1 MPEYKWV
8 PIEQLIEPPSPIRVS
23 MDVDA
28 LTSLAASIKEIG
40 VLQPLLVVPFVPKR
54 GDFETDALYDEAVSA
69 SMHSPIFEIIAGHR
83 RYKAC
88 IIAELNAVPC
98 LVFADAEIARHAAM
112 LQENTEREDI
122 TPAEEAIFFSELID
136 KYDYTE
142 EQLLHAVKKSASYV
156 YTRLDLFKGNQEVF
170 QALREK
176 KINMAVATQLNRCED
191 AAHCS
196 YLLALAVQGG
206 ATAVTVAKWVS
217 DHKAPT
223 QQSSVETVAGVAV
236 EGAASATATE
246 DRVCVLCRRSH
257 QPLNLVPVWVHDWE
271 LRDFNE
277 RLDNAANVDPE
288 ANASAQGAS

>member
-8 PIEQLIEPPSPIRVS
+8 PIEQLIEPASPIRVS
-23 MDVDA
+23 MDTDA

-40 VLQPLLVVPFVPKR
+40 VLQPLLVVPTATPA
-54 GDFETDALYDEAVSA
+54 GAPEGESA
-69 SMHSPIFEIIAGHR
+69 GVATPRDSGARPRYEIVAGHR

-88 IIAELNAVPC
+88 IMAQLNAVPC

-142 EQLLHAVKKSASYV
+142 EQLLHAVKKSAGYV
-156 YTRLDLFKGNQEVF
+156 YARLDLFKGNQEVF

-196 YLLALAVQGG
+196 YLLSLAVQGG
-206 ATAVTVAKWVS
+206 ATAVTVAKWVA
-217 DHKAPT
+217 DHKM
-223 QQSSVETVAGVAV
+223 SLKGDSVETAAGAV
-236 EGAASATATE
+236 VEASAPAATTE
-246 DRVCVLCRRSH
+246 ERVCILCRRNY

-271 LRDFNE
+271 LRDWNE
-277 RLDNAANVDPE
+277 RLDNAANVDLE
-288 ANASAQGAS
+288 KNTSAQGAS

>member
-1 MPEYKWV
+1 MPEYKWL

-23 MDVDA
+23 MNEDA

-40 VLQPLLVVPFVPKR
+40 VLQPLLVVPVIPAS
-54 GDFETDALYDEAVSA
+54 DAAVSA
-69 SMHSPIFEIIAGHR
+69 ADAPDGRTTVGTVPRYEIVAGHR

-88 IIAELNAVPC
+88 IIANLNAVPC

-122 TPAEEAIFFSELID
+122 TPAEEAIFFTELIE

-142 EQLLHAVKKSASYV
+142 EQLLHAVKKSATYV

-196 YLLALAVQGG
+196 YLLSLAVQGG
-206 ATAVTVAKWVS
+206 ATAVTVAKWVA
-217 DHKAPT
+217 DHKA
-223 QQSSVETVAGVAV
+223 SSKGDSVEAAAGAVAG
-236 EGAASATATE
+236 EPSSAATTE

-277 RLDNAANVDPE
+277 RLDNAANVDVE
-288 ANASAQGAS
+288 EHKSAQGA

>member
-1 MPEYKWV
+1 MPEYKWI

-23 MDVDA
+23 MDTDA

-40 VLQPLLVVPFVPKR
+40 VLQPLLVVDRSTEPGGEES
-54 GDFETDALYDEAVSA
+54 GDTLRHGASALAT
-69 SMHSPIFEIIAGHR
+69 SPRYEIIAGHR

-88 IIAELNAVPC
+88 IIADLNAVPC

-122 TPAEEAIFFSELID
+122 TPAEEAIFFAELIER
-136 KYDYTE
+136 YDYTE
-142 EQLLHAVKKSASYV
+142 EQLLHAVKKSAGYV
-156 YTRLDLFKGNQEVF
+156 YARLELFKGNQEVF

-196 YLLALAVQGG
+196 YLLSLAVQGG
-206 ATAVTVAKWVS
+206 ATAVTVAKWVA
-217 DHKAPT
+217 DHKAST
-223 QQSSVETVAGVAV
+223 KGDSVAPVAG
-236 EGAASATATE
+236 EGGDTASPATVTE
-246 DRVCVLCRRSH
+246 ERVCMLCRRSH

-277 RLDNAANVDPE
+277 RLDNAANVDLE
-288 ANASAQGAS
+288 TNKSAQGA